1 MTIYLVRHAHA
12 GKRDRW
18 DGDDRTRPL
27 SDKGW
32 SQAKALAA
40 RLAPLSPAALWSSPY
55 ERCRQTLEPLAEIT
69 GFPIADSPAL
79 SEGADIAAAIELLA
93 GVDLPAVCCTHGDVV
108 PSVVDTLAHRGMEV
122 TTPAD
127 WRKATIWV
135 IAREGGEFARAH
147 VWPPPTV

>member
-18 DGDDRTRPL
+18 DGDDQTRPL

-93 GVDLPAVCCTHGDVV
+93 GVDLPAVACTHGDVV

-135 IAREGGEFARAH
+135 ITREGGEFARAH
-147 VWPPPTV
+147 VWPPPTL